1 MFNLKEGATARRG
14 SLSTAENLP
23 ESAILLYSVG
33 SFELWIDQDIGVLFV
48 KVINYKSTLLE
59 IPNDD
64 LWKIIGIFYPEYS
77 LVEKLGSIAM
87 IVAMPKRAEELGQ
100 TISFSLLIDKINR
113 SLIVQVLEYDANFIA
128 IPKYVLLDVARSM

>member
-48 KVINYKSTLLE
+48 KKEPKESYLHIN
-59 IPNDD
+59 
-64 LWKIIGIFYPEYS
+64 
-77 LVEKLGSIAM
+77 
-87 IVAMPKRAEELGQ
+87 
-100 TISFSLLIDKINR
+100 
-113 SLIVQVLEYDANFIA
+113 A
-128 IPKYVLLDVARSM
+128 IY